1 MYVHYFLK
9 SINEGKGLQNET
21 SMFSKLKNYYYDYSA
36 KPFYYKIDEY
46 NFNLDEIKHGI
57 LRGNK
62 KSPLAYLKTLGW
74 SDARAQLVKS
84 FNDPRINFVCL
95 DFSEIPEHL
104 DSFPDD

>member
-21 SMFSKLKNYYYDYSA
+21 SIFSKLKDYYYDYSA

-46 NFNLDEIKHGI
+46 NFNLDEIKHGV

-62 KSPLAYLKTLGW
+62 KSPLAYFKTLSW
-74 SDARAQLVKS
+74 TDARAKLVKG
-84 FNDPRINFVCL
+84 FNDPRINLVCL
-95 DFSEIPEHL
+95 DFPEIPEHL